1 MSTTTV
7 EIPGY
12 VAGTY
17 TIDPSHSDVASTGN
31 RAGSR
36 SQ

>member
-1 MSTTTV
+1 MSSTAV

-17 TIDPSHSDVASTGN
+17 TIDPATPMWPSPSAT
-31 RAGSR
+31 
-36 SQ
+36 